1 MAILKYINIKAP
13 KTLNDL
19 RIKHLKALTNE
30 KYQKA
35 MDLGTIIE
43 FICLITGAKRNDLNK
58 VNISE
63 LRKIH
68 EHCIGLFKDFQLTKP
83 KDEIIINGVS
93 YLLVDPSK
101 VGIGWHID
109 ISNSDLQN
117 DPSRLASLMYIE
129 KGTTYGELDENLN
142 MKYSNQERAK
152 LFEEHLPLPDYLNL
166 VSFFFATIN
175 RINEQLYGKQED
187 KDKTDK
193 GGERFVWEKLIHYLS
208 KEYNQ
213 TWEQIV
219 KWNIFTFNHRLKFI
233 NFTKEQ
239 EIKTIQRERR

>member
-19 RIKHLKALTNE
+19 RIKHLKALTDE

-43 FICLITGAKRNDLNK
+43 FICLITGAKRSDLNK

-63 LRKIH
+63 LRRIH

-83 KDEIIINGVS
+83 KEEITINGVT

-187 KDKTDK
+187 KDETDK
-193 GGERFVWEKLIHYLS
+193 GSERFVWEKLIHYLS

-233 NFTKEQ
+233 NFTKQE

>member
-1 MAILKYINIKAP
+1 MGILKYINISAP

-83 KDEIIINGVS
+83 KDEITINGVS

-152 LFEEHLPLPDYLNL
+152 IFEEHLPLPDYLNL
-166 VSFFFATIN
+166 VSFFLRQSIELMSSYTEN
-175 RINEQLYGKQED
+175 KKTRISLLKTMIGLFGK
-187 KDKTDK
+187 
-193 GGERFVWEKLIHYLS
+193 
-208 KEYNQ
+208 N
-213 TWEQIV
+213 
-219 KWNIFTFNHRLKFI
+219 
-233 NFTKEQ
+233 
-239 EIKTIQRERR
+239 

>member
-13 KTLNDL
+13 KSLNDL
-19 RIKHLKALTNE
+19 RIRHLKSLTDE
-30 KYQKA
+30 KYQKD

-68 EHCIGLFKDFQLTKP
+68 EHCIGLFKDFQLTDP
-83 KDEIIINGVS
+83 KDEISINGVD
-93 YLLVDPSK
+93 YVLVDPSK

-117 DPSRLASLMYIE
+117 DPGRLASLMYIE
-129 KGTTYGELDENLN
+129 KGTIYGELDENLN

-166 VSFFFATIN
+166 VSFFLRQSIELLSN
-175 RINEQLYGKQED
+175 SMVHK
-187 KDKTDK
+187 KTRTSLLRAVR
-193 GGERFVWEKLIHYLS
+193 GLFGR
-208 KEYNQ
+208 N
-213 TWEQIV
+213 
-219 KWNIFTFNHRLKFI
+219 
-233 NFTKEQ
+233 
-239 EIKTIQRERR
+239 

>member
-19 RIKHLKALTNE
+19 RIKHLKALTDE

-35 MDLGTIIE
+35 MNLGTIIE
-43 FICLITGAKRNDLNK
+43 FICLITGAKRSDLNK

-68 EHCIGLFKDFQLTKP
+68 EHCIGLFKNFQLTEP
-83 KDEIIINGVS
+83 KQEISILNKDYV
-93 YLLVDPSK
+93 LVDPAK

-129 KGTTYGELDENLN
+129 KGTVYGELDENLN
-142 MKYSNQERAK
+142 MKYSNQGRAK
-152 LFEEHLPLPDYLNL
+152 IFEEYLPLPDYLNL
-166 VSFFFATIN
+166 VSFFLRQSIELMSNYTESKKIRKSLLKATIGLFGRN
-175 RINEQLYGKQED
+175 
-187 KDKTDK
+187 
-193 GGERFVWEKLIHYLS
+193 
-208 KEYNQ
+208 
-213 TWEQIV
+213 
-219 KWNIFTFNHRLKFI
+219 
-233 NFTKEQ
+233 
-239 EIKTIQRERR
+239 

>member
-1 MAILKYINIKAP
+1 MGILKYINIKAP

-19 RIKHLKALTNE
+19 RIKHLKALTDE
-30 KYQKA
+30 KYQKS

-43 FICLITGAKRNDLNK
+43 FICLITGAKRSDLNK

-63 LRKIH
+63 LRNIH
-68 EHCIGLFKDFQLTKP
+68 EHCIGLFKDFQIVDPNKT
-83 KDEIIINGVS
+83 IIIEGIEYV
-93 YLLVDPSK
+93 LVDPSK

-152 LFEEHLPLPDYLNL
+152 IFEEHLPLPDYLNL
-166 VSFFFATIN
+166 VSFFLRQSIELMSNYTENKKIRKSLLKATIGLFGRN
-175 RINEQLYGKQED
+175 
-187 KDKTDK
+187 
-193 GGERFVWEKLIHYLS
+193 
-208 KEYNQ
+208 
-213 TWEQIV
+213 
-219 KWNIFTFNHRLKFI
+219 
-233 NFTKEQ
+233 
-239 EIKTIQRERR
+239 

>member
-19 RIKHLKALTNE
+19 RIRHLKSLTDE
-30 KYQKA
+30 RFQKN
-35 MDLGTIIE
+35 MDLKTIIE
-43 FICLITGAKRNDLNK
+43 FISLITGAKRNDLNK

-68 EHCIGLFKDFQLTKP
+68 EHCIGLFKDFQLTEP
-83 KDEIIINGVS
+83 KQEISILNQTYV
-93 YLLVDPSK
+93 LVDPSK

-129 KGTTYGELDENLN
+129 KGTVYGELDENLN

-166 VSFFFATIN
+166 VSFFLRQSIELMSNYTVN
-175 RINEQLYGKQED
+175 KKTRISLLRAVRGLFGK
-187 KDKTDK
+187 
-193 GGERFVWEKLIHYLS
+193 
-208 KEYNQ
+208 N
-213 TWEQIV
+213 
-219 KWNIFTFNHRLKFI
+219 
-233 NFTKEQ
+233 
-239 EIKTIQRERR
+239 

>member
-19 RIKHLKALTNE
+19 RIRHLKSLTDE

-43 FICLITGAKRNDLNK
+43 FICLITGAKRSDLNK

-68 EHCIGLFKDFQLTKP
+68 EHCIGLFKDFQIVDPNKT
-83 KDEIIINGVS
+83 IIIEGIEYV
-93 YLLVDPSK
+93 LVDPSK

-166 VSFFFATIN
+166 VSFFLRQSIVLMSSYTESKKI
-175 RINEQLYGKQED
+175 RINLIRAVRGLFGK
-187 KDKTDK
+187 
-193 GGERFVWEKLIHYLS
+193 
-208 KEYNQ
+208 N
-213 TWEQIV
+213 
-219 KWNIFTFNHRLKFI
+219 
-233 NFTKEQ
+233 
-239 EIKTIQRERR
+239 